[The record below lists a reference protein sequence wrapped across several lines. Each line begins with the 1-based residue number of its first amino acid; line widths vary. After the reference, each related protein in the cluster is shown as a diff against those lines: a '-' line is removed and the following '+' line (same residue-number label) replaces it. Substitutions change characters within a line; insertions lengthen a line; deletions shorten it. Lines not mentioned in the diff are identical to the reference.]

1 MKQTRKS
8 SFLKKFI
15 FLSLF
20 VLFFVLLLSFFIFS
34 NYTSFQRNEKIINS
48 LQNLEILDGKLN
60 QVFENKFNLINYNK
74 IILEIKE
81 FEETLKNLKNLD
93 VDVSS
98 IENIFTEK
106 EEQLQKFKSA
116 NSIAMNSK
124 TYLYELKNSLFTGE
138 SDKNNFSDPN
148 TAKIR
153 SNTDKILTLLAT
165 RNIFDEISTLNELKN
180 LLVSLETQ
188 NNGKN
193 ENLNLFIKHFKTAL
207 NQIDIMRFNSSLYL
221 NDALSL
227 EIRKFSAK
235 IKAEFTASN
244 LYKLY
249 IAIIVAVLTLI
260 LLVLFIVLTL
270 RKVIIPISILEKL
283 SANLASAE
291 ANLQSRLKIDPKSEL
306 GASAAYINSFIEVVQ
321 NSVLEANKN
330 AKESYE
336 FSKQL
341 KNNANLLQ
349 TSSNEQNEEIQS
361 VKSITTDLNSHIS
374 LSKTLA
380 EESVENMQHTH
391 TLMNKVELTLNEL
404 AELITINSEKEQ
416 NVINSMEA
424 LTQSVDNILGITNS
438 IKDIAEQTNLLAL
451 NAAIEAARAGEQG
464 RGFAV
469 VANEVSDLADKTSG
483 SLQNINTTVQTI
495 VQQISDNKALMDSIE
510 ISMQETQTKTNDL
523 QQEVENSLRKLE
535 NSIQS
540 TQTMGEKSIE
550 VQEKMVNLESN
561 IQKVNTLAN
570 SVKELSREVN
580 DISENILNGASKLSS
595 KLSTFG

>member
-34 NYTSFQRNEKIINS
+34 NYTSLQKSEKIIS
-48 LQNLEILDGKLN
+48 YLQSLEILDGRIN
-60 QVFENKFNLINYNK
+60 RVFENKFNLKNYDEQV
-74 IILEIKE
+74 LEVKQ
-81 FEETLKNLKNLD
+81 FEEILKALKNLN
-93 VDVSS
+93 VDISS
-98 IENIFTEK
+98 IENIFGQK
-106 EEQLQKFKSA
+106 IEQLEKFKSA
-116 NSIAMNSK
+116 NSIAINSK
-124 TYLYELKNSLFTGE
+124 TYLYELRDSLVSE
-138 SDKNNFSDPN
+138 LNQNNFSSPN
-148 TAKIR
+148 AYKII
-153 SNTDKILTLLAT
+153 NNINKILNLLAT
-165 RNIFDEISTLNELKN
+165 QNILEPNTLNQLKN
-180 LLVSLETQ
+180 LLQTIETQ
-188 NNGKN
+188 NDKNN
-193 ENLNLFIKHFKTAL
+193 ENLSLFIKHLKTAL
-207 NQIDIMRFNSSLYL
+207 NQIDIMQHNSSLYL
-221 NDALSL
+221 DNALSL
-227 EIRKFSAK
+227 EIEKFSTK

-349 TSSNEQNEEIQS
+349 TSSNEQDEEIQS
-361 VKSITTDLNSHIS
+361 VKSITMDLNSHIS

-380 EESVENMQHTH
+380 EESIENMQHTH
-391 TLMNKVELTLNEL
+391 TLMNKVESTLNEL

-416 NVINSMEA
+416 NVINGMDT
-424 LTQSVDNILGITNS
+424 LTQSADNILEITNS

-451 NAAIEAARAGEQG
+451 NAAIEAARAGEHG

-469 VANEVSDLADKTSG
+469 VADEVRNLAEKTSK
-483 SLQNINTTVQTI
+483 SLQNINTTVSTI
-495 VQQISDNKALMDSIE
+495 AQQINDNKALMDSIE
-510 ISMQETQTKTNDL
+510 ISMQETQTKTSDL
-523 QQEVENSLRKLE
+523 QQELGDSLHKLQS
-535 NSIQS
+535 SIQS
-540 TQTMGEKSIE
+540 TQTMKEKSIE
-550 VQEKMVNLESN
+550 VKEKMVDLEGN
-561 IQKVNTLAN
+561 IGKVSTLAN
-570 SVKELSREVN
+570 SVKELSKEVN
-580 DISENILNGASKLSS
+580 DISENVLEGASKLSS